1 MTNIGMTNFAEGFMS
16 EKIAIL
22 KEQLEAAKG
31 MRPFDVLLD
40 NVQIVN
46 VYTEEILSGSVG
58 IYGQRIV
65 AVNPQK
71 KEAKRVIDG
80 QGCYAVPGFIDSHI
94 HIETT
99 LLTPEA
105 LGDVIIPWGTTSLCV
120 DAMEIANVAGIQG
133 LKAMIKDMEKLP
145 FRIFLEIP
153 SRVPT
158 APGLETTGGVL
169 GVEEVKE
176 LLELSE
182 TVSLGE
188 LDPSKIL
195 GIREEYLE
203 KIMAS
208 LDKNK
213 VCNGHAIGLEPEAL
227 NVYAAGHLSDDHES
241 VEYEELV
248 NRLRVGIK
256 ALIREG
262 SSERN
267 VEKLVSG
274 VVEHHL
280 PTDNLLYCTDDKH
293 VNDIAREGHISYNIQ
308 KSIELGLEPVKA
320 IKMATLNAAKHFR
333 MEHDIGSIT
342 PGRYAD
348 IVLLKDLKTIK
359 PVMVMKDGRIVA
371 DEHGAVPCAMKEYPA
386 ELFDTVH
393 ISPTFSEHDFKI
405 PAQGTRALCRVI
417 GMIPDQIIN
426 NELQEWMDVMDGEI
440 RQDVSRDILK
450 LAVVERYGKN
460 GRVCTG
466 LVKGFGLTDGAL
478 ASSVS
483 HDHHNIVVVGTND
496 RDMAAAVKELER
508 LHGGFAL
515 VRDGKVVDALAL
527 PLAGLMT
534 TLDAD
539 TVMKRNDELNEKVQ
553 EQGCKMAAPF
563 MSLSFISLPTVPQL
577 GLTDLGLIDVL
588 GHKIIDLIIAV
599 EG

>member
-1 MTNIGMTNFAEGFMS
+1 MS
-16 EKIAIL
+16 EKVERL
-22 KEQLEAAKG
+22 REQLEAAKG
-31 MRPFDVLLD
+31 LRPFDVLLD
-40 NVQIVN
+40 HVKIVN
-46 VYTEEILSGSVG
+46 VFTEEIIPGSVG

-65 AVNPQK
+65 AINPQK
-71 KEAKRVIDG
+71 KDAKMVIDG

-120 DAMEIANVAGIQG
+120 DAMEIANVAGILG
-133 LKAMIKDMEKLP
+133 LKAMIKDLEKLP

-176 LLELSE
+176 LLELDE

-203 KIMAS
+203 KVMAS

-241 VEYEELV
+241 VEYEELL

-256 ALIREG
+256 AFVREG

-267 VEKLVSG
+267 VEKLISG
-274 VVEHHL
+274 VVKHQL
-280 PTDNLLYCTDDKH
+280 PTDNLMYCTDDKH

-308 KSIELGLEPVKA
+308 KSIALGLDPIKA

-333 MEHDIGSIT
+333 MEQDIGSIT
-342 PGRYAD
+342 PGRFAD

-359 PVMVMKDGRIVA
+359 PVMVMKDGRVVA
-371 DEHGAVPCAMKEYPA
+371 DENGAKPCPMKEYPA

-393 ISPTFSEHDFKI
+393 ISPSFSEADFRI
-405 PAQGTRALCRVI
+405 PAKGKRALCRVI
-417 GMIPDQIIN
+417 GMIPNQIIN
-426 NELQEWMDVMDGEI
+426 NELHEWMDVKDGEI
-440 RQDVSRDILK
+440 VQDLSRDILK

-466 LVKGFGLTDGAL
+466 LVKGFGLADGAL

-496 RDMAAAVKELER
+496 HDMAVAVKELER

-515 VRDGKVVDALAL
+515 VRNGQVVDALGL

-534 TLDAD
+534 TLDAA
-539 TVMKRNDELNEKVQ
+539 TVMRRNDELNANVQ
-553 EQGCKMAAPF
+553 KQGCRMAAPF

-577 GLTDLGLIDVL
+577 GLTDFGLIDVL
-588 GHKIIDLIIAV
+588 NHKIIDLV
-599 EG
+599 LETEE